1 MDTLKDSSLFR
12 LINIVPGIGAT
23 VQCEQ
28 VMELFE
34 KHKTQSLVVLEDNK
48 PIGFLSSKKTAD
60 ALSSRYGYAVY
71 QKRPVTELMLK
82 EFLVVS
88 VNYQFSDIV
97 QRALVRKPDSVFEDI
112 VVVRDGQYAG
122 LISIDRVLMEQRIR
136 LIQHAEEVEQNRNK
150 LAEAN
155 KQLHLAMKEI
165 KAKEDQLIQTEKMAS
180 IGTLSAGIAHDFN
193 NMLCAILSSAQL
205 LKTKLPFDSPLM
217 QFCNIIENAGQR
229 SAALTRQL
237 LDFSQKNIINKKVV
251 SLNEV
256 IHETTRILE
265 RSIGKGIR
273 VELGLEQEL
282 EQIEADETQLQQ
294 VIMNLSL
301 NARDAMPNGGILRI
315 STSMVKMTAED
326 CYLKSQFQPGSYVQ
340 LDIKDSGTGIPSE
353 ILSKIFEPFFTTKP
367 VGKGTGLGLA
377 VAYGIVQRH
386 GGQITVT
393 SEVAKGTQFSIYFRP
408 LAKKSNERQEN
419 IMSSST
425 IPGQGTILLVDD
437 EDLVLFINGE
447 FLESLGYH
455 VLRAESGE
463 DAIRIYQDQCKT
475 IDLVILDMV
484 MPGKNGHETF
494 CDLQTINPHVK
505 AIIATGYTDESA
517 TRAVLKDGA
526 AGFIRKPFDHTEFS
540 RLIQQVLGYQTMH
553 YNQRFAPLIA

>member
-1 MDTLKDSSLFR
+1 MDNTIDSALSR
-12 LINIVPGIGAT
+12 LINLVPGIAAT
-23 VQCEQ
+23 VLCEQ

-34 KHKTQSLVVLEDNK
+34 THKTQSLVVLENNK

-82 EFLVVS
+82 DFLVVS
-88 VNYQFSDIV
+88 VNHHFSDIV
-97 QRALVRKPDSVFEDI
+97 QRALVRKPDSLFEDI
-112 VVVRDGQYAG
+112 VVVQDGLYAG

-136 LIQHAEEVEQNRNK
+136 LIQHAEEVEQSRNK

-155 KQLHLAMKEI
+155 KQLQLAMKEI
-165 KAKEDQLIQTEKMAS
+165 KAKEEQLIQTEKMAS

-193 NMLCAILSSAQL
+193 NMLSAILSSVQM
-205 LKTKLPFDSPLM
+205 LKTKLPYDSPLM
-217 QFCNIIENAGQR
+217 QFCKIIESAGQR

-237 LDFSQKNIINKKVV
+237 LDFSQKNILNKKVV

-256 IHETTRILE
+256 IHETTRMLE
-265 RSIGKGIR
+265 RSIGKEIH
-273 VELGLEQEL
+273 VELVLEQEL

-301 NARDAMPNGGILRI
+301 NARDAMPNGGTLRI
-315 STSMVKMTAED
+315 STSMVKLTVED
-326 CYLKSQFQPGSYVQ
+326 CYLKPQFQPGTYVQ
-340 LDIKDSGTGIPSE
+340 LDMKDSGTGIPPE
-353 ILSKIFEPFFTTKP
+353 FISKIFEPFFTTKP

-393 SEVAKGTQFSIYFRP
+393 SEVGKGTQFSIFFRP
-408 LAKKSNERQEN
+408 FAKKSSERQDQVL
-419 IMSSST
+419 STST

-437 EDLVLFINGE
+437 EDMVLFINGE
-447 FLESLGYH
+447 FLKSLGYQM
-455 VLRAESGE
+455 LRAESGE
-463 DAIRIYQDQCKT
+463 EAIRIYQDRWKT

-494 CDLQTINPHVK
+494 LDLQKINPHVK
-505 AIIATGYTDESA
+505 VIIATGYTDEAA
-517 TRAVLKDGA
+517 TQAVLQDGA
-526 AGFIRKPFDHTEFS
+526 AGFIRKPIDHTEFS
-540 RLIQQVLGYQTMH
+540 RLIQQVLGHQTMQ
-553 YNQRFAPLIA
+553 YIQRFAPLIA

>member
-1 MDTLKDSSLFR
+1 MNNTKGSALSR
-12 LINIVPGIGAT
+12 LINLVPGIAAT
-23 VQCEQ
+23 VPCEQ
-28 VMELFE
+28 VMECFE
-34 KHKTQSLVVLEDNK
+34 THKTQSLVVLENNK

-82 EFLVVS
+82 DFLVVS
-88 VNYQFSDIV
+88 VNHHFSDIV

-112 VVVRDGQYAG
+112 VVVQDSLYVG

-136 LIQHAEEVEQNRNK
+136 LIQHAEEVEQSRNK

-155 KQLHLAMKEI
+155 KQLQLAMKEI
-165 KAKEDQLIQTEKMAS
+165 KAKEEQLVQTEKMAS

-193 NMLCAILSSAQL
+193 NMLCAILSSVQM

-217 QFCNIIENAGQR
+217 QFCKIIESAGQR

-237 LDFSQKNIINKKVV
+237 LDFSQKNIIHKKVV

-256 IHETTRILE
+256 IHETTRMLE
-265 RSIGKGIR
+265 RSIRKEIR
-273 VELGLEQEL
+273 VELALEQEL

-301 NARDAMPNGGILRI
+301 NARDAMPNGGTLRI
-315 STSMVKMTAED
+315 STSMVNLTAED
-326 CYLKSQFQPGSYVQ
+326 CYLKPQFQPGTYVQ
-340 LDIKDSGTGIPSE
+340 LDMKDSGTGIPPE
-353 ILSKIFEPFFTTKP
+353 VLSKIFEPFFTTKP

-393 SEVAKGTQFSIYFRP
+393 SEVGKGTLFSIFFKPY
-408 LAKKSNERQEN
+408 AIKIGERQDKV
-419 IMSSST
+419 MSTSA

-437 EDLVLFINGE
+437 EDMVLFINGE

-455 VLRAESGE
+455 VLRVKSGE
-463 DAIRIYQDQCKT
+463 EAICLYQEHCKT

-494 CDLQTINPHVK
+494 LELQKIIPQVK
-505 AIIATGYTDESA
+505 VIIATGYTDEA
-517 TRAVLKDGA
+517 AMQAVLKDGA

-540 RLIQQVLGYQTMH
+540 RLIQQVLGHQTMH
-553 YNQRFAPLIA
+553 YIQRFAPQVA

>member
-1 MDTLKDSSLFR
+1 MKNTTDR
-12 LINIVPGIGAT
+12 LVTPVPGIEST
-23 VQCEQ
+23 VPCEQ

-88 VNYQFSDIV
+88 VNHQFSDIV
-97 QRALVRKPDSVFEDI
+97 QRALVRKSDSVYEDI
-112 VVVRDGQYAG
+112 VVVRDGQYVG

-155 KQLHLAMKEI
+155 KQLQQALKEI
-165 KAKEDQLIQTEKMAS
+165 KTKDDQLLQSEKMAS

-193 NMLCAILSSAQL
+193 NMLGAILSGTQM
-205 LKTKLPFDSPLM
+205 LKMKIPSDSPLM
-217 QFCNIIENAGQR
+217 QYCRIVENAAQR
-229 SAALTRQL
+229 SASLTRQL

-256 IHETTRILE
+256 IRETIRMLE
-265 RSIGKGIR
+265 RSIGKGIH
-273 VELGLEQEL
+273 VELALEQEL

-301 NARDAMPNGGILRI
+301 NARDAMPNGGTLRI
-315 STSMVKMTAED
+315 STSMIELNEEYCLRKP
-326 CYLKSQFQPGSYVQ
+326 QFHPGSYVQ

-353 ILSKIFEPFFTTKP
+353 VLPKIFEPFFTTKP
-367 VGKGTGLGLA
+367 VGKGTGLGLS
-377 VAYGIVQRH
+377 VAYGIMQRH
-386 GGQITVT
+386 GGQITVA
-393 SEVAKGTQFSIYFRP
+393 SEVGKGTTFSIYFRS
-408 LAKKSNERQEN
+408 LVKKPYIRQEE
-419 IMSSST
+419 IQMAPAIS
-425 IPGQGTILLVDD
+425 GEGTILLVDD

-447 FLESLGYH
+447 FIESLGYH
-455 VLRAESGE
+455 VLRAASGE
-463 DAIRIYQDQCKT
+463 EAIHIYEAQDQK
-475 IDLVILDMV
+475 IDLVILDML
-484 MPGKNGHETF
+484 MPGKSGQETF
-494 CDLQTINPHVK
+494 RDLQAINPDVK
-505 AIIATGYTDESA
+505 VIIATGYTDETA
-517 TRAVLKDGA
+517 TRAVLQDGA
-526 AGFIRKPFDHTEFS
+526 SGFIRKPFDHTEFS
-540 RLIQQVLGYQTMH
+540 QLIQQVLS
-553 YNQRFAPLIA
+553 NQNKQYIQPLAPLLV

>member
-1 MDTLKDSSLFR
+1 MKNTTDR
-12 LINIVPGIGAT
+12 LVTPVPGIESN
-23 VQCEQ
+23 VPCEQ

-88 VNYQFSDIV
+88 VNHQFSDIV
-97 QRALVRKPDSVFEDI
+97 QRALVRKSDSVYEDI
-112 VVVRDGQYAG
+112 VVVRDGQYVG

-155 KQLHLAMKEI
+155 KQLQQALKEI
-165 KAKEDQLIQTEKMAS
+165 KTKDDQLIQTEKMAS

-193 NMLCAILSSAQL
+193 NMLGAILSGTQM
-205 LKTKLPFDSPLM
+205 LKTKIPFDSPLM
-217 QFCNIIENAGQR
+217 QYCRIVENAAQR
-229 SAALTRQL
+229 SASLTRQL

-256 IHETTRILE
+256 ISETTRMLE
-265 RSIGKGIR
+265 RSIGKGIQ
-273 VELGLEQEL
+273 VELALEQEL

-301 NARDAMPNGGILRI
+301 NARDAMPNGGTLRI
-315 STSMVKMTAED
+315 STSMVKFSDEY
-326 CYLKSQFQPGSYVQ
+326 CLRKPQFHPGSYVQ
-340 LDIKDSGTGIPSE
+340 LNIKDSGIGIPSE
-353 ILSKIFEPFFTTKP
+353 VLPKIFEPFFTTKP

-377 VAYGIVQRH
+377 VAYGIMQRH

-393 SEVAKGTQFSIYFRP
+393 SEVGNGTTFSIYFIP
-408 LAKKSNERQEN
+408 LARKPYTQHEETQTAPAISGE
-419 IMSSST
+419 
-425 IPGQGTILLVDD
+425 GTILLVDD

-455 VLRAESGE
+455 VYRAESG
-463 DAIRIYQDQCKT
+463 DKAIRIYEARGQK
-475 IDLVILDMV
+475 IDLVILDML
-484 MPGKNGHETF
+484 MPGKSGQETF
-494 CDLQTINPHVK
+494 RDLQAINPNVK
-505 AIIATGYTDESA
+505 VIIATGYTDETA
-517 TRAVLKDGA
+517 TRAVLQDGA

-540 RLIQQVLGYQTMH
+540 RLIQQVLSNQTKQ
-553 YNQRFAPLIA
+553 YIQPLTPLLV

>member
-1 MDTLKDSSLFR
+1 MENTKDISLMR
-12 LINIVPGIGAT
+12 MVTPVSGIEPTVP
-23 VQCEQ
+23 CEQ

-34 KHKTQSLVVLEDNK
+34 KHKTQSLVVLEDGK

-60 ALSSRYGYAVY
+60 TLSSRYGYAVY

-88 VNYQFSDIV
+88 IDHQFSDIV
-97 QRALVRKPDSVFEDI
+97 QRALVRKSDSVYEDI
-112 VVVRDGQYAG
+112 VVVRDGHYVG

-155 KQLHLAMKEI
+155 KQLQQALKEL
-165 KAKEDQLIQTEKMAS
+165 KNRDDQLVQTEKMAS

-193 NMLCAILSSAQL
+193 NMLGAILSSAQM
-205 LKTKLPFDSPLM
+205 LKMKIAFDSPLT
-217 QFCNIIENAGQR
+217 QYCRIIESAAQR
-229 SAALTRQL
+229 SASLTRQL

-256 IHETTRILE
+256 IHETTRMLE
-265 RSIGKGIR
+265 RSIGKGIH
-273 VELGLEQEL
+273 VELALEQNL
-282 EQIEADETQLQQ
+282 EQIEVDETQVQQ

-315 STSMVKMTAED
+315 STSMVSLSED
-326 CYLKSQFQPGSYVQ
+326 ECIQKPQLKTGSYVQ
-340 LDIKDSGTGIPSE
+340 LNIEDNGTGIPE
-353 ILSKIFEPFFTTKP
+353 DIIQKIYEPFFTTKP

-377 VAYGIVQRH
+377 VVYGIVQRH
-386 GGQITVT
+386 GGQITVS
-393 SEVAKGTQFSIYFRP
+393 SEIGKGTKFSIYFKP
-408 LAKKSNERQEN
+408 FIKQSEILQKETQTAPAISGE
-419 IMSSST
+419 
-425 IPGQGTILLVDD
+425 GTILLVDD

-447 FLESLGYH
+447 FLESLGYR
-455 VLRAESGE
+455 VFRVVSGE
-463 DAIRIYQDQCKT
+463 EAIRVYQSQGRI

-484 MPGKNGHETF
+484 MPGKNGQETLR
-494 CDLQTINPHVK
+494 DLQAINPNVK
-505 AIIATGYTDESA
+505 VIIATGYTDEIA
-517 TRAVLKDGA
+517 TRAVLRDGI

-540 RLIQQVLGYQTMH
+540 RLIQQVLGNRTKQYIH
-553 YNQRFAPLIA
+553 PLAPQLV